1 MEPSMIAQLSNW
13 RRSFQTRFLNEVI
26 LRLSTIAIASAV
38 LLSLLLL
45 KVYHFDQRF
54 NHIQLSLDQLN
65 QHFRNEQL
73 SGKEFLLNEKSNP
86 QFHESGKSVHIDQ
99 ITTSSEAFRQSLKT
113 IQILTDSQFT
123 QTTSK
128 LLTAETQVFRTLTVI
143 IDTTKSLGY
152 KDWGIE
158 GEWRK
163 NIHQLERFFKD
174 LQTKSRSEYLVSYL
188 QLRRDEKDFL
198 ARHDPVYIDSIFRGL
213 ADLQEKI
220 QKDPQFKASETFLLN
235 KYSDLFK
242 QYLVYHNKRHEL
254 ESGLRQAEAQ
264 TTLALMDYRSE
275 LESIL
280 EKEKTSLV
288 MALSGSV
295 VLMFFMILIL
305 VIRQAKSL
313 LKPIE
318 KMKDFFVQ
326 VGQGDLE
333 KNLELNRH
341 DEFLVLQTE
350 FNSMLSNLRASK
362 AQFRMATIGEI
373 SANIAHDLSNPLS
386 VVLYYLG
393 KFKTNW
399 EKADFVF
406 NPGEALPVL
415 EKIKK
420 SAVRMDKVITSVK
433 MLARQADDSDFRI
446 VSLKQ
451 VIDESLFFIDI
462 KLRKSG
468 VSLKVD
474 LPVKDLHVRCNQT
487 LISQVIVNLVS
498 NSIDAIEKLDDRWLH
513 ITARELDQDL
523 EICLTDSGPGIPEEL
538 RKNLFHVSVTTKETG
553 KGTGLGLMMV
563 KQIVDRHSGT
573 IAVEDF
579 KNTRFVIR
587 LPKVDSLEKPDQI
600 AS

>member
-1 MEPSMIAQLSNW
+1 MTALFTNW
-13 RRSFQTRFLNEVI
+13 RRSFKTRFLNEVI
-26 LRLSTIAIASAV
+26 LRLSTVAIVSAF
-38 LLSLLLL
+38 LLGLLLL
-45 KVYHFDQRF
+45 DVFHFDQRF
-54 NHIQLSLDQLN
+54 NKIQLSLDQLN

-86 QFHESGKSVHIDQ
+86 QFHENGKSIYVDQ
-99 ITTSSEAFRQSLKT
+99 ITTSSAAFQQGLKT
-113 IQILTDSQFT
+113 IQTLTGNRFPN
-123 QTTSK
+123 TTSK
-128 LLTAETQVFRTLTVI
+128 LLTAETQVFNSLKSI
-143 IDTTKSLGY
+143 IDTTKTLGY

-163 NIHQLERFFKD
+163 NIHQLERFFKG

-198 ARHDPVYIDSIFRGL
+198 SRHDPVYIDSIFHGL
-213 ADLQEKI
+213 ADLQMKI
-220 QKDPQFKASETFLLN
+220 QKDPQFKAGETLLLN

-242 QYLVYHNKRHEL
+242 QYLVYHNKRHEQ
-254 ESGLRQAEAQ
+254 ESGLLQAEAQ
-264 TTLALMDYRSE
+264 TTQALVEYRSE
-275 LESIL
+275 LETIL
-280 EKEKTSLV
+280 EKEKTFLV
-288 MALSGSV
+288 VTLSGAIV
-295 VLMFFMILIL
+295 MVFFSISLL
-305 VIRQAKSL
+305 VIGQSKSL

-318 KMKDFFVQ
+318 KMKNFFIQ
-326 VGQGDLE
+326 VGHGDLE
-333 KNLELNRH
+333 KNLELDRH

-350 FNSMLSNLRASK
+350 FNAMLSNLRASK
-362 AQFRMATIGEI
+362 VQFRMATIGEI

-433 MLARQADDSDFRI
+433 MLARQADDTDFRI
-446 VSLKQ
+446 VTLRQ
-451 VIDESLFFIDI
+451 IIDESLFFIDI
-462 KLRKSG
+462 KLRKSA
-468 VSLKVD
+468 VTLNVD
-474 LPVKDLHVRCNQT
+474 LPEKDLHVRCNQT

-587 LPKVDSLEKPDQI
+587 LPKVDPLEKPDQI

>member
-1 MEPSMIAQLSNW
+1 M
-13 RRSFQTRFLNEVI
+13 
-26 LRLSTIAIASAV
+26 
-38 LLSLLLL
+38 
-45 KVYHFDQRF
+45 
-54 NHIQLSLDQLN
+54 
-65 QHFRNEQL
+65 
-73 SGKEFLLNEKSNP
+73 
-86 QFHESGKSVHIDQ
+86 
-99 ITTSSEAFRQSLKT
+99 
-113 IQILTDSQFT
+113 
-123 QTTSK
+123 
-128 LLTAETQVFRTLTVI
+128 
-143 IDTTKSLGY
+143 
-152 KDWGIE
+152 
-158 GEWRK
+158 
-163 NIHQLERFFKD
+163 
-174 LQTKSRSEYLVSYL
+174 
-188 QLRRDEKDFL
+188 
-198 ARHDPVYIDSIFRGL
+198 
-213 ADLQEKI
+213 
-220 QKDPQFKASETFLLN
+220 N

-242 QYLVYHNKRHEL
+242 QYLGYYNKRHEQ
-254 ESGLRQAEAQ
+254 ESGLLQAEAQ
-264 TTLALMDYRSE
+264 TTQALVEYRSE
-275 LESIL
+275 LETIL
-280 EKEKTSLV
+280 EKEKTFLV
-288 MALSGSV
+288 VTLSGAIV
-295 VLMFFMILIL
+295 IVFFSISLL
-305 VIRQAKSL
+305 VIGQSKSL
-313 LKPIE
+313 LNPIE
-318 KMKDFFVQ
+318 KMKNFFIQ
-326 VGQGDLE
+326 VGHGDLE
-333 KNLELNRH
+333 KNLELDRH

-350 FNSMLSNLRASK
+350 FNAMLSNLRASK

-433 MLARQADDSDFRI
+433 MLARQADDTDFRI
-446 VSLKQ
+446 VTLRQ
-451 VIDESLFFIDI
+451 IIDESLFFIDI
-462 KLRKSG
+462 KLRKSA
-468 VSLKVD
+468 VTLNVD
-474 LPVKDLHVRCNQT
+474 LPEKDLHVRCNQT

-587 LPKVDSLEKPDQI
+587 LPKVDPLEKPDQI

>member
-1 MEPSMIAQLSNW
+1 MTALFTNW
-13 RRSFQTRFLNEVI
+13 RRSFKTRFLNEVI
-26 LRLSTIAIASAV
+26 LRLSTVAIVSAF
-38 LLSLLLL
+38 LLGLLLL
-45 KVYHFDQRF
+45 DVFHFDQRF
-54 NHIQLSLDQLN
+54 NKIQLSLDQLN

-86 QFHESGKSVHIDQ
+86 QFHENGKSIYVDQ
-99 ITTSSEAFRQSLKT
+99 ITTSSAAFQQGLKT
-113 IQILTDSQFT
+113 IQTLTGNRFPN
-123 QTTSK
+123 TTSK
-128 LLTAETQVFRTLTVI
+128 LLTAETQVFNSLKSI
-143 IDTTKSLGY
+143 IDTTKTLGY

-163 NIHQLERFFKD
+163 NIHQLERFFKG

-198 ARHDPVYIDSIFRGL
+198 SRHDPVYIDSIFHGL
-213 ADLQEKI
+213 ADLQMKI
-220 QKDPQFKASETFLLN
+220 QKDPQFKAGETLLLN

-242 QYLVYHNKRHEL
+242 QYLGYYNKRHEQ
-254 ESGLRQAEAQ
+254 ESGLLQAEAQ
-264 TTLALMDYRSE
+264 TTQALVEYRSE
-275 LESIL
+275 LETIL
-280 EKEKTSLV
+280 EKEKTFLV
-288 MALSGSV
+288 VTLSGAIV
-295 VLMFFMILIL
+295 IVFFSISLL
-305 VIRQAKSL
+305 VIGQSKSL
-313 LKPIE
+313 LNPIE
-318 KMKDFFVQ
+318 KMKNFFIQ
-326 VGQGDLE
+326 VGHGDLE
-333 KNLELNRH
+333 KNLELDRH

-350 FNSMLSNLRASK
+350 FNAMLSNLRASK

-433 MLARQADDSDFRI
+433 MLARQADDTDFRI
-446 VSLKQ
+446 VTLRQ
-451 VIDESLFFIDI
+451 IIDESLFFIDI
-462 KLRKSG
+462 KLRKSA
-468 VSLKVD
+468 VTLNVD
-474 LPVKDLHVRCNQT
+474 LPEKDLHVRCNQT

-587 LPKVDSLEKPDQI
+587 LPKVDPLEKPDQI